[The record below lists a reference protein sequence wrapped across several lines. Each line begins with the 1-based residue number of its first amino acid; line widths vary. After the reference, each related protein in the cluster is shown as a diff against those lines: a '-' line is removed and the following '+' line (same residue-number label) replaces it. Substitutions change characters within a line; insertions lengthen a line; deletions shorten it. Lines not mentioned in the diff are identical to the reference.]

1 MIPMSLAQQRLWFL
15 HKLEGPSTTFNVP
28 LALHLEG
35 ELDADALQAAVRD
48 VIVRHEVLRTIFR
61 EANGV
66 GEQVVLDPAAVELTF
81 ERSDATEAT
90 LAQSARAFSEYRFD
104 LTRDIPL
111 RAALFRVAQRRHTL
125 VLLVQH
131 IASDGWSWAPL
142 MEDLSIAYAARRRG
156 AAPDQPPLP
165 VQYADYALW
174 QQEWMAQESDPDSDI
189 ARQLAFWKDKLVGLP
204 EQTGLVPDRPRPG
217 RTVHAGDSVEVD
229 FGPAVLRDLHELAS
243 RHRCSLFM
251 VLHALVAALLT
262 RLGGGTDL
270 PIGTSVAGRHDEA
283 LNNLVGFFVN
293 LLVLRTDTSGDP
305 SFHQLL
311 DRVRETDL
319 AIYSHQEVPF
329 ERLVNMVNPLRQSSQ
344 HPLFQVAMVLQ
355 NNRNASLAMPDLAVR
370 TEFLPLGTAKYDL
383 TFEFIEQSEAD
394 GSAHGLSC
402 SIEYM
407 VDLYDRATIEGYA
420 EKLARLIAT
429 VTKRP
434 DLPLSRVDLLGEEER
449 DRLLNQ
455 WNRTARPMPPGTLP
469 DLFAAQAA
477 RDPDA
482 VVASDGERTLS
493 YGQLD
498 RRANQLAH
506 YLRGLGVGPD
516 VLVGLC
522 MERSLDLLVAML
534 AIVKAGGA
542 YLSLDP
548 EHPAERLAAI
558 LNESMAPIVLTEAAL
573 RDRLPAHWGLMLVL
587 EEQAAEIDAQ
597 PELAPPH
604 GLQDEH
610 LAYATYTSGSTGAP
624 KGIVVTQ
631 RNVIDL
637 AFDHRWQ
644 DGGERRLLLH
654 APLAFDASTFEIWVP
669 LLRGWRIVVA
679 PRGKLGARELARA
692 VVAGGIT
699 DLWVTAGL
707 FHLMVDE
714 DVAAF
719 AGLRRVISGG
729 EVLSPPH
736 VARLLAACPRLTM
749 CNAYG
754 PTETTTFATLHPMR
768 ARSQPAGSLPIGA
781 PLDNMRACVLDSALQ
796 LASVGQ
802 VGELYLGGS
811 GLARGYL
818 SRPALTAER
827 FVADPFHA
835 GERLYRTGDLVRW
848 RADGTLDF
856 VGRADRQVK
865 LRGFRIEPVEIEAA
879 LLAQPGVRQAA
890 VVVREDR
897 PGQKQLVAYLVGAP
911 DRTLD
916 TAALRRA
923 LGERLPAYMV
933 PAALVPLPALPLTAN
948 GKLDHRALPA
958 PDFDRAQARAPG
970 TPQEQ
975 ALAGLFAEVLGLHQV
990 GVDDSFFELG
1000 GHSLLAARLIS
1011 RIRSVM
1017 SAEVPLAD
1025 IFDAPTVAQLAARM
1039 ETARRP
1045 ARAPLRPMRATESP
1059 S

>member
-48 VIVRHEVLRTIFR
+48 VVVRHETLRTIFR

-66 GEQVVLDPAAVELTF
+66 GEQIVLDPAAVELTF
-81 ERSDATEAT
+81 ERIDASQET

-111 RAALFRVAQRRHTL
+111 RAALFRSAPLRHTL

-142 MEDLSIAYAARRRG
+142 IEDLGVAYAARRQG
-156 AAPDQPPLP
+156 EAPHQAPLP
-165 VQYADYALW
+165 VQYADYSLW

-189 ARQLAFWKDKLVGLP
+189 ARQLAFWKDNLVGLP
-204 EQTGLVPDRPRPG
+204 EQIGLATDRPRPA
-217 RTVHAGDSVEVD
+217 RTVHAGDSVEID
-229 FGPAVLRDLHELAS
+229 FGPKVLRDLRELAS
-243 RHRCSLFM
+243 QHRCSLFM

-262 RLGGGTDL
+262 KLGGGTDL

-355 NNRNASLAMPDLAVR
+355 NNRDASVSMPDLAVR

-383 TFEFIEQSEAD
+383 TFEFVEQSDPD
-394 GSAHGLSC
+394 GSARGLSC
-402 SIEYM
+402 NIEYM
-407 VDLYDRATIEGYA
+407 VDLYDRVTVDGFA
-420 EKLARLIAT
+420 EKLARLIKK

-449 DRLLNQ
+449 DRLLNK
-455 WNRTARPMPPGTLP
+455 WNGTARSVPSGTLP

-477 RDPDA
+477 RHPDA
-482 VVASDGERTLS
+482 VVASDGERTLN
-493 YGQLD
+493 YGELD
-498 RRANQLAH
+498 RRANRLAH
-506 YLRGLGVGPD
+506 YLQGLGVGPD

-534 AIVKAGGA
+534 AILKAGGA

-548 EHPAERLAAI
+548 EHPTERLAAI
-558 LNESMAPIVLTEAAL
+558 LNESMAPIVLTETAF
-573 RDRLPAHWGLMLVL
+573 RDRLPVHWGVLLVL
-587 EEQAAEIDAQ
+587 EEHEAEIDAQ

-604 GLQDEH
+604 GLQAGH

-624 KGIVVTQ
+624 KGIVVTH
-631 RNVIDL
+631 RNVVDL

-644 DGGERRLLLH
+644 ESDERRLLLH

-679 PRGKLGARELARA
+679 PRGKIGARELARA
-692 VVAGGIT
+692 VVEGGIT

-707 FHLMVDE
+707 FHLMVDDHVE
-714 DVAAF
+714 SF
-719 AGLRRVISGG
+719 SGLRRVISGG

-736 VARLLAACPRLTM
+736 VAKLLAACPQLTM

-768 ARSQPAGSLPIGA
+768 AGSQPAGALPIGA
-781 PLDNMRACVLDSALQ
+781 PIDNMRAYVLDSALQ

-818 SRPALTAER
+818 ARPALTAER

-879 LLAQPGVRQAA
+879 LLAQRGVRQAA

-897 PGQKQLVAYLVGAP
+897 PGQKQLVAYIVGAP
-911 DRTLD
+911 DLTLD
-916 TAALRRA
+916 TVVLRRV

-933 PAALVPLPALPLTAN
+933 PAAIVPLSALPLTAN

-958 PDFDRAQARAPG
+958 PDFDRTQVRAPG

-975 ALAGLFAEVLGLHQV
+975 VLAGLFAEVLGLNQV

-1017 SAEVPLAD
+1017 STEVPLAD

-1039 ETARRP
+1039 ETTRRP